1 MVESAHPPT
10 LPHYHSKSLVP
21 RLTRAAWAVLKSG
34 HCGARLGSELGMC
47 KIFTIS
53 ELQVCAML
61 VHLYSTT
68 SLCKVLH
75 GRLEVTKLFF
85 KDLQDLTK
93 CLLFGVLYSIIICG
107 SIDSLQVFHLESI
120 RYNVLF
126 RLSTHML
133 GCKEKKYFPNSSRS
147 SSSTSCRSHLQHC
160 HLDQNSLLI
169 GFSLGINQI

>member
-1 MVESAHPPT
+1 M
-10 LPHYHSKSLVP
+10 
-21 RLTRAAWAVLKSG
+21 LKSG
-34 HCGARLGSELGMC
+34 HCGARLGSALGMC
-47 KIFTIS
+47 TNFTMS

-61 VHLYSTT
+61 GHLYSAT

-93 CLLFGVLYSIIICG
+93 CLFFGVLYSIIICG

-133 GCKEKKYFPNSSRS
+133 GCKEKNIFQSPPGSN
-147 SSSTSCRSHLQHC
+147 QA
-160 HLDQNSLLI
+160 LLVGVI
-169 GFSLGINQI
+169 SNIVIWIKIHFS

>member
-34 HCGARLGSELGMC
+34 HCGTRLGSELGMC
-47 KIFTIS
+47 TNFTMS

-61 VHLYSTT
+61 GHLYSAT

-107 SIDSLQVFHLESI
+107 SIDSLQVFSLRI
-120 RYNVLF
+120 NQIQRP
-126 RLSTHML
+126 LSFEYPHARVQR
-133 GCKEKKYFPNSSRS
+133 KKYFPKSSRI
-147 SSSTSCRSHLQHC
+147 SSSTSCRSHLQYC
-160 HLDQNSLLI
+160 HLDQNSLFI
-169 GFSLGINQI
+169 VFST